1 MKRWRRGVVC
11 AVLAAGLLVGC
22 AAGPGKPSGRWED
35 GALVFSA
42 GERQKMPVL
51 EGPNP
56 LGGRVSLAGSRGKVV
71 VLNAWASWCGPCR
84 AEAPGLERVQK
95 DWGGLGVQVV
105 GLGGDSN
112 TQAARAFIEEYRLSY
127 PTLLDE
133 GSRQTLKIPRG
144 TVSQSG
150 YPYTVFLDRRGRV
163 AASVTGAVSE
173 NQVRRLVKRLLAEKP
188 DKPVTAAG

>member
-1 MKRWRRGVVC
+1 MKRLRRGVVS
-11 AVLAAGLLVGC
+11 AVLAAGLLAGC
-22 AAGPGKPSGRWED
+22 ASGPEKASGTVRD

-56 LGGRVSLAGSRGKVV
+56 LGGRASLAGARGKVV

-105 GLGGDSN
+105 GLGGDNSAR
-112 TQAARAFIEEYRLSY
+112 AARAFIEEYRLSY

-133 GSRQTLKIPRG
+133 GGRQSLQIPQGVVPQR
-144 TVSQSG
+144 G

-163 AASVTGAVSE
+163 AASVAGAVSE
-173 NQVRRLVKRLLAEKP
+173 DQVRRLVKPLLAEE
-188 DKPVTAAG
+188 AG